1 MSPGPTKTHLPGAM
15 VTKLFCPVGLNELA
29 LIGESGMR
37 EFRFL
42 PHQSILYPATNIDYA
57 REVAHDWNTR
67 HDKSEFS
74 GFVTAFEIGT
84 RYLSKFKTHIV
95 GSSVHEEYWIP
106 ASELSRFNEAIKG
119 LIRVEEA
126 HSGLRFKGYVPDQHV
141 LKGKGAFAQ
150 FVALARTSDRSAS
163 DFTSLVSANRTAVYL
178 NCLYWENCDFSEYRI
193 DQQQK
198 KLFLK
203 NLKRAWE
210 CNRIEVPLP
219 IRN

>member
-1 MSPGPTKTHLPGAM
+1 M

-29 LIGESGMR
+29 LIWESGMR
-37 EFRFL
+37 EFRVL
-42 PHQSILYPATNIDYA
+42 PHQLILYPATNIDYA
-57 REVAHDWNTR
+57 REVARDWNTR

-74 GFVTAFEIGT
+74 GFVTAFEIRT
-84 RYLSKFKTHIV
+84 RYLSKFKKHTV
-95 GSSVHEEYWIP
+95 GSSTHEEYWIP
-106 ASELSRFNEAIKG
+106 ASEMSRFNGAIKG
-119 LIRVEEA
+119 LIQVEEA
-126 HSGLRFKGYVPDQHV
+126 HFGVRFKGYVPDQHV

-150 FVALARTSDRSAS
+150 FVAMARTSDRSSS
-163 DFTSLVSANRTAVYL
+163 DFTSHVSANRKAVYL

-203 NLKRAWE
+203 SLKRAWE
-210 CNRIEVPLP
+210 CSRIEVPLP